1 MGVSEGI
8 RVRGSTHI
16 DSGAEPGETRVKL
29 HFVGW
34 HKKFDEVFQLPRDK
48 EKLAPHRTFSA
59 ANREAQLNAQ
69 GSKKTKKAKA
79 PRKKAKAPA
88 AAKAAK
94 RKR

>member
-1 MGVSEGI
+1 MRLRRQLGDAVDVG
-8 RVRGSTHI
+8 
-16 DSGAEPGETRVKL
+16 L
-29 HFVGW
+29 HFMGW

-79 PRKKAKAPA
+79 PRKKAKAQVKAPA
-88 AAKAAK
+88 APK